1 MKKGIRCNE
10 VRFTNKDKR
19 DRIKFQFV
27 SDDGNTPSSCTV
39 CVGDIDPITGE
50 KITDVTFF
58 REYYRVVDHQ
68 VRENLK
74 AERRRQTPEEIA
86 RKEKEKETYIRMFVK
101 QWGYTPSRDD
111 VLYHL
116 EQMENEG
123 YHLSAMVF
131 EDDET
136 GENIMDRQSEF
147 CAEMEEEEST
157 QFQALREVAGELT
170 GRKAEVFEAMLQ
182 RAAGGK
188 ERLRFSD
195 IARRWGVAPKQITKD
210 QVKIKDMIK
219 KKLFELQM
227 EKDGISPNHREST
240 IA

>member
-1 MKKGIRCNE
+1 MDRMKKGIRCNE
-10 VRFTNKDKR
+10 VRFTNGDKR
-19 DRIKFQFV
+19 DRIRFEFV

-39 CVGDIDPITGE
+39 CVGDIDPMTGE

-58 REYYRVVDHQ
+58 REYYRMVDHQ

-74 AERRRQTPEEIA
+74 AERRKQTPEEIEQ
-86 RKEKEKETYIRMFVK
+86 KEKEKETYIRTFVK
-101 QWGYTPSRDD
+101 QWGYAPSRDD

-116 EQMENEG
+116 EQMEKEG

-136 GENIMDRQSEF
+136 GENIIDRQSEF
-147 CAEMEEEEST
+147 CVEMEEEESP
-157 QFQALREVAGELT
+157 QLQALHEVERELT

-188 ERLRFSD
+188 ERLRFSA
-195 IARRWGVAPKQITKD
+195 IARKWGVAPKQITKD
-210 QVKIKDMIK
+210 QERIVEMVRQRAKKITDE
-219 KKLFELQM
+219 F
-227 EKDGISPNHREST
+227 GIPYR
-240 IA
+240 

>member
-1 MKKGIRCNE
+1 MDAMKKGIRCNE
-10 VRFTNKDKR
+10 TRFTNKDRR
-19 DRIKFQFV
+19 DRIQFEFV
-27 SDDGNTPSSCTV
+27 TDDGNTPSSCTV
-39 CVGDIDPITGE
+39 SIGDVDPVTGE
-50 KITDVTFF
+50 KITNVTFF
-58 REYYRVVDHQ
+58 REYYRMVDHQ

-74 AERRRQTPEEIA
+74 AERRRQSPEEIA
-86 RKEKEKETYIRMFVK
+86 RKEKEKEAYIRMFVK
-101 QWGYTPSRDD
+101 QWGYAPSRDD

-136 GENIMDRQSEF
+136 GENITDRQAEF
-147 CAEMEEEEST
+147 CAVMEEEASP
-157 QFQALREVAGELT
+157 QLQALREVAGELT

-195 IARRWGVAPKQITKD
+195 IARKWGVAPKQITKD
-210 QVKIKDMIK
+210 QERIKNMIIK
-219 KKLFELQM
+219 KLHEL
-227 EKDGISPNHREST
+227 
-240 IA
+240 

>member
-1 MKKGIRCNE
+1 MDRMKKGIRCNE
-10 VRFTNKDKR
+10 VRFTNGDKR

-58 REYYRVVDHQ
+58 REYYRVVDHE

-74 AERRRQTPEEIA
+74 AERRKQTPEEIA
-86 RKEKEKETYIRMFVK
+86 RKEKEKEKYIRMFVK
-101 QWGYTPSRDD
+101 QWGYAPSRDD

-136 GENIMDRQSEF
+136 GENTIDRQSEF
-147 CAEMEEEEST
+147 CAEMEEEESP
-157 QFQALREVAGELT
+157 QLQVLREVAGELT

-195 IARRWGVAPKQITKD
+195 IARKWDVAPKQITKD
-210 QVKIKDMIK
+210 QERIVEAVR
-219 KKLFELQM
+219 KKLKEM
-227 EKDGISPNHREST
+227 IY
-240 IA
+240 